1 MAQDEKH
8 GIFFVGYADPDTPG
22 GRLKESKT
30 GKRFRFSEGAGDL
43 KRRCIMDDF
52 DLSAHAQREDLLGL
66 VARVQPKTVLLGHG
80 DGPAR
85 AWMAKEIQRRHPRIR
100 VVQPGPGEKVKA

>member
-1 MAQDEKH
+1 
-8 GIFFVGYADPDTPG
+8 
-22 GRLKESKT
+22 LKQSVP
-30 GKRFRFSEGAGDL
+30 GKRFHFSDGAGDL
-43 KRRCIMDDF
+43 KRRCAMDDF
-52 DLSAHAQREDLLGL
+52 DLSAHAQRDDLLGL
-66 VARVQPKTVLLGHG
+66 VERVRPRVVILGHG